1 MNRVSSG
8 LNFFEVRTHLVNK
21 PVTYMKI
28 YKYIPVYQPGVMYN
42 EDEFTSPLIAQIYL
56 YMNDINRIKPAE
68 TEISSQ
74 IKLAYEHPSRRP
86 AQKTTTGETSGFNK

>member
-42 EDEFTSPLIAQIYL
+42 EDEFTSPLIAQI
-56 YMNDINRIKPAE
+56 
-68 TEISSQ
+68 
-74 IKLAYEHPSRRP
+74 
-86 AQKTTTGETSGFNK
+86 